1 MECLPRLY
9 IDGANCNTQYL
20 NHSIRIDLSQVCID
34 PIKNRAPTAEKSEP
48 TAETGIDVMPW
59 RSVNVGSQAQASLVS
74 RELSLF
80 LGNCSFLVRSHAGL
94 KVCPIYMRPL
104 SARTTPIA
112 LIPNPLFKCL
122 VARHAALLLTRTHT
136 ICLHVFL
143 GEQSTGWMPIYL
155 YIYGLEES
163 LRMHT
168 IDGLRVAKTHVG
180 ATSPSALGTNDAV
193 YELPPKPATK
203 GPP

>member
-1 MECLPRLY
+1 MALGKCWISGSSLTCLARAQLVPRQL
-9 IDGANCNTQYL
+9 
-20 NHSIRIDLSQVCID
+20 
-34 PIKNRAPTAEKSEP
+34 
-48 TAETGIDVMPW
+48 
-59 RSVNVGSQAQASLVS
+59 
-74 RELSLF
+74 LF
-80 LGNCSFLVRSHAGL
+80 SHAKSRWL

-104 SARTTPIA
+104 SACTTPIA

-143 GEQSTGWMPIYL
+143 GEQFTGWMPIYL

-168 IDGLRVAKTHVG
+168 NDGLRAAKTHVG